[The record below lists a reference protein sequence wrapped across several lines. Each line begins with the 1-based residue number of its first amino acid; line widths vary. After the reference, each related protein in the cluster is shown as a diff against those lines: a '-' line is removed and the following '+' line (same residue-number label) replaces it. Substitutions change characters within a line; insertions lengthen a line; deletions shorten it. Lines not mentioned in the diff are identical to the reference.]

1 MHVFLVEG
9 TNAADKYLKDASVRD
24 EMPKGE
30 SLPLLVGG
38 SWNATWTDWAG
49 LSAQEKQCPN
59 NYHQLFALRW
69 PGRPNM
75 HHRLIVRMNNNM
87 FVP

>member
-38 SWNATWTDWAG
+38 S
-49 LSAQEKQCPN
+49 
-59 NYHQLFALRW
+59 
-69 PGRPNM
+69 
-75 HHRLIVRMNNNM
+75 
-87 FVP
+87 